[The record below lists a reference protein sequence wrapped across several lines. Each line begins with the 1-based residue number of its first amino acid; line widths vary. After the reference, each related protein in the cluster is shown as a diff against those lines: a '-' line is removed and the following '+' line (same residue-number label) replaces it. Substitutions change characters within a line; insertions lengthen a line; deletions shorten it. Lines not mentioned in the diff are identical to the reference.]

1 MRISDWSS
9 DVCSSDLPLAKARFV
24 DVLRF
29 IWHKP
34 ALIFLIAG
42 CSLLGLISIS
52 LGSWAASF
60 FVRVHGLSLSEV
72 GLLLGIFGGLGG
84 VVAPAVY
91 GKLGDTLLP
100 RNPPWPLRSERRW
113 VGQEC
118 VRQC

>member
-1 MRISDWSS
+1 MEEAEADGSTA
-9 DVCSSDLPLAKARFV
+9 PLAKARFV

-72 GLLLGIFGGLGG
+72 GLLIGIFGGLGG
-84 VVAPAVY
+84 VVAP
-91 GKLGDTLLP
+91 
-100 RNPPWPLRSERRW
+100 RSEERR
-113 VGQEC
+113 VGTGG
-118 VRQC
+118 VRTCRSRWSPY